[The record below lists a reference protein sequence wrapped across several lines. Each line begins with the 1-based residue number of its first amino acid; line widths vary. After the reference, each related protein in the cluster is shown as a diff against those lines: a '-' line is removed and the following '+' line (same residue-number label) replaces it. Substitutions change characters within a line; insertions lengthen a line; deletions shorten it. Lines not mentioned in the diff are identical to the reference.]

1 MGPETRPRINITS
14 RLTRGAPR
22 VRAGSFCRAHSR
34 GPSPGIARPGSEGVP
49 SPTVPLV
56 DSSPA
61 TRSSTGAVRTCRHC
75 PRVMPWVFFNHP
87 QQVVN
92 RCDRSTD
99 RADPHRIQDAL
110 DVPHPTLPHRRCARE
125 RLRHPPA
132 LRSLTPSQAGRLVP
146 TKTASREGLGK
157 SGGQDK
163 MRVSEASS
171 IARLM
176 GHSLCDCRFRVGLIE
191 PVDELLDR
199 SYLGD
204 SLVDGFLIVARQKV
218 TPTNGLAAS
227 ASAQALIEG

>member
-1 MGPETRPRINITS
+1 MPPLSTS
-14 RLTRGAPR
+14 N
-22 VRAGSFCRAHSR
+22 
-34 GPSPGIARPGSEGVP
+34 
-49 SPTVPLV
+49 
-56 DSSPA
+56 
-61 TRSSTGAVRTCRHC
+61 AVGLLQ
-75 PRVMPWVFFNHP
+75 PPVK
-87 QQVVN
+87 VVN

-99 RADPHRIQDAL
+99 RADPHVFRDAL

-132 LRSLTPSQAGRLVP
+132 LRSLAPSQAGRLVLSE
-146 TKTASREGLGK
+146 TAPQNGLGK

-171 IARLM
+171 IARLVS
-176 GHSLCDCRFRVGLIE
+176 HSLGECRFRVGLIE

-199 SYLGD
+199 SHLGD
-204 SLVDGFLIVARQKV
+204 SLVDGSLIVARQKV